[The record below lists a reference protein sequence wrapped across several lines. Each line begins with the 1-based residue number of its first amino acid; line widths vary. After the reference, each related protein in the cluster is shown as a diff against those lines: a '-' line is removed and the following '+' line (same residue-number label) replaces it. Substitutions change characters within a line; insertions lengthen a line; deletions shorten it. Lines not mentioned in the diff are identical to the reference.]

1 LPCRG
6 ANMLVRDFIKLAI
19 SSVFAHRMR
28 SFLTALGIAVGIAS
42 VILLTSIG
50 EGIHRFVLSEFTQF
64 GTNLI
69 AVTPGK
75 ANTMGMSGA
84 VVSNVRPLSMEDAE
98 ALGRLP
104 KILDVVPVI
113 QGNAAIE
120 SGHRS
125 RRTMVLGVG
134 SAVPK
139 VWQMKP
145 SVGRFLPE
153 DNPRHARP
161 FVVIGSKVRSE
172 LFATKNPL
180 GKRIRIGSESYRVI
194 GVMESK
200 GQMLGFD
207 LDDAVYI
214 PAQKAMSMFNRE
226 SVMEIDLLYAPDA
239 DSEALSDNIRKLLL
253 ARHGGEDFTIITQ
266 DQMLETLGSILNIL
280 TLAVGAL
287 GAISLLVGGIGIL
300 TIMTIAITERTPEIG
315 LLRAVGAKRSEIL
328 SLFIS
333 EAILLASIGGGAG
346 LILGAGGAWLLGVA
360 VPELPTHTPWSY
372 AIAAELVAAAIGLIA
387 GVTPAYKAANLDPV
401 DALRAE

>member
-1 LPCRG
+1 
-6 ANMLVRDFIKLAI
+6 MLTRDFLKLSI
-19 SSVFAHRMR
+19 GSVTAHRMR

-50 EGIHRFVLSEFTQF
+50 EGIHRFVLAEFTQF

-75 ANTMGMSGA
+75 HSTLGMSGA
-84 VVSNVRPLSMEDAE
+84 VVSNVRPLSMDDAA
-98 ALGRLP
+98 ALRRLP
-104 KILDVVPVI
+104 RVLNVVPVI

-120 SGHRS
+120 FERRS

-134 SAVPK
+134 SAVPQ
-139 VWQMKP
+139 VWSMRP

-153 DNPRHARP
+153 DDLGHARP
-161 FVVIGSKVRSE
+161 FAVLGSKLRNE
-172 LFATKNPL
+172 LFATENPL
-180 GKRIRIGSESYRVI
+180 GKRIRIGSESYRII

-214 PAQKAMSMFNRE
+214 PAQKAISMFNRE
-226 SVMEIDLLYAPDA
+226 SVMEVDLLYSPDT
-239 DSEALSDNIRKLLL
+239 DSATLSEDIRKLLT
-253 ARHGGEDFTIITQ
+253 ARHGSEDFTIITQ
-266 DQMLETLGSILNIL
+266 DQMLETLGSILNVL

-315 LLRAVGAKRSEIL
+315 LMCAVGARRREIL
-328 SLFIS
+328 LLFIS
-333 EAILLASIGGGAG
+333 EAIVLASIGGAAG
-346 LILGAGGAWLLGVA
+346 LLLGAGGAWLLGVA
-360 VPELPTHTPWSY
+360 VPALPTHTPWSY
-372 AIAAELVAAAIGLIA
+372 AIAAELVAVAIGLAA
-387 GVTPAYKAANLDPV
+387 GVAPAYKAANLDPV
-401 DALRAE
+401 AALRTE

>member
-1 LPCRG
+1 
-6 ANMLVRDFIKLAI
+6 MLVRDFIKLAI

-75 ANTMGMSGA
+75 SNTMGMSGA

-98 ALGRLP
+98 AMGRLP
-104 KILDVVPVI
+104 KILDIVPVI

-120 SGHRS
+120 YGRRS

-145 SVGRFLPE
+145 SIGRFLPE
-153 DNPRHARP
+153 EDPRHARP
-161 FVVIGSKVRSE
+161 FVVLGSKVRSE
-172 LFATKNPL
+172 LLTTENPL

-226 SVMEIDLLYAPDA
+226 SLMEVDLLYAPDA
-239 DSEALSDNIRKLLL
+239 DSNALSNSISKLLI
-253 ARHGGEDFTIITQ
+253 ARHGSEDFTIITQ

-333 EAILLASIGGGAG
+333 EAILLASIGGAAG
-346 LILGAGGAWLLGVA
+346 LVLGAGGAWLLGVA
-360 VPELPTHTPWSY
+360 IPELPTHTPWSY
-372 AIAAELVAAAIGLIA
+372 AIAAELVAAVIGLVA

-401 DALRAE
+401 EALRAE

>member
-1 LPCRG
+1 
-6 ANMLVRDFIKLAI
+6 MLTRDFIKLAI
-19 SSVFAHRMR
+19 GSVWAHRMR

-50 EGIHRFVLSEFTQF
+50 EGIHRFVLAEFTQF

-75 ANTMGMSGA
+75 ASTLGISGA
-84 VVSNVRPLSMEDAE
+84 VVSNVRPLSMDDAE
-98 ALGRLP
+98 ALKRLP
-104 KILDVVPVI
+104 RVLDVVPVV

-120 SGHRS
+120 AGHRS

-134 SAVPK
+134 PAVPR

-145 SVGRFLPE
+145 SVGRFLP
-153 DNPRHARP
+153 DDDPRHARP
-161 FVVIGSKVRSE
+161 FVVLGSKVRNE
-172 LFATKNPL
+172 LFATENPL
-180 GKRIRIGSESYRVI
+180 GKRIRIGSESYRVV

-226 SVMEIDLLYAPDA
+226 SVMEVDLLYSPDT
-239 DSEALSDNIRKLLL
+239 DSKTLSDKIKQLLTS
-253 ARHGGEDFTIITQ
+253 RHGREDFTIITQ

-315 LLRAVGAKRSEIL
+315 LLRAVGARRTEIL
-328 SLFIS
+328 TLFIG
-333 EAILLASIGGGAG
+333 EAIVLASIGGIAG
-346 LILGAGGAWLLGVA
+346 LVLGAGGAWLLGVA
-360 VPELPTHTPWSY
+360 VPALPTHTPWSY
-372 AIAAELVAAAIGLIA
+372 AIAAELVAAAIGLAA
-387 GVTPAYKAANLDPV
+387 GVAPAYKAANMDPV
-401 DALRAE
+401 EALRTE

>member
-1 LPCRG
+1 
-6 ANMLVRDFIKLAI
+6 MLTRDFIKLAI
-19 SSVFAHRMR
+19 GSVFAHRMR

-50 EGIHRFVLSEFTQF
+50 EGIHRFVLGEFTQF

-75 ANTMGMSGA
+75 SNTMGMSGA
-84 VVSNVRPLSMEDAE
+84 VVSNVRPLSMDDAE

-104 KILDVVPVI
+104 KVLDVVPVI
-113 QGNAAIE
+113 QGNAQIE
-120 SGHRS
+120 AERRS

-139 VWQMKP
+139 VWSMQP
-145 SVGRFLPE
+145 SFGRFLP
-153 DNPRHARP
+153 DDDPRHARP
-161 FVVIGSKVRSE
+161 FVVLGSKVRSE
-172 LFATKNPL
+172 LFATENPL

-226 SVMEIDLLYAPDA
+226 SVMEVDLLYAPDA
-239 DSEALSDNIRKLLL
+239 DSSELSESIRKLLT
-253 ARHGGEDFTIITQ
+253 ARHGSEDFTIITQ

-315 LLRAVGAKRSEIL
+315 LLRAVGATRKEIL

-333 EAILLASIGGGAG
+333 EAILLASIGGAAG
-346 LILGAGGAWLLGVA
+346 LALGAGGAWLLGVA
-360 VPELPTHTPWSY
+360 VPALPTHTPWSY
-372 AIAAELVAAAIGLIA
+372 AIAAELVAAAIGLVA

>member
-1 LPCRG
+1 
-6 ANMLVRDFIKLAI
+6 MLTRDFIKLAI
-19 SSVFAHRMR
+19 GSVWANRMR

-50 EGIHRFVLSEFTQF
+50 EGIHRFVLAEFTQF

-75 ANTMGMSGA
+75 TSTLGISGA
-84 VVSNVRPLSMEDAE
+84 VVSNVRPLSMDDAE
-98 ALGRLP
+98 ALKRLP
-104 KILDVVPVI
+104 QVLDVVPVI

-134 SAVPK
+134 PAVPR
-139 VWQMKP
+139 VWSMKP
-145 SVGRFLPE
+145 SVGRFLP
-153 DNPRHARP
+153 DDDPRHARP
-161 FVVIGSKVRSE
+161 FVVLGSKVRNE
-172 LFATKNPL
+172 LFATENPL
-180 GKRIRIGSESYRVI
+180 GKRIRIGGESYRVV

-226 SVMEIDLLYAPDA
+226 SMMEVDLLYAPDT
-239 DSEALSDNIRKLLL
+239 DSELLSDKIKQLLMN
-253 ARHGGEDFTIITQ
+253 RHGSEDFTIITQ
-266 DQMLETLGSILNIL
+266 DQMLETLGSILNVL
-280 TLAVGAL
+280 TLAVAAL

-315 LLRAVGAKRSEIL
+315 LLRAIGARRREIL

-333 EAILLASIGGGAG
+333 EAIVLASIGGIAG

-360 VPELPTHTPWSY
+360 IPALPTYTPWSY
-372 AIAAELVAAAIGLIA
+372 AIAAELVAAAIGLAA
-387 GVTPAYKAANLDPV
+387 GVAPAYKAANLDPV
-401 DALRAE
+401 EALRAE

>member
-1 LPCRG
+1 
-6 ANMLVRDFIKLAI
+6 MLTRDFIKLAI
-19 SSVFAHRMR
+19 GSVWAHRMR

-75 ANTMGMSGA
+75 ANTLGMSGA
-84 VVSNVRPLSMEDAE
+84 VVSNVRPLSMDDAA

-104 KILDVVPVI
+104 KIVDVVPVI

-120 SGHRS
+120 SDDRS

-134 SAVPK
+134 AAVPE
-139 VWQMKP
+139 VWLMKP
-145 SVGRFLPE
+145 GVGRFLP
-153 DNPRHARP
+153 DDDPRHARP
-161 FVVIGSKVRSE
+161 FAVLGSKVRSE
-172 LFATKNPL
+172 LFATGNPL
-180 GKRIRIGSESYRVI
+180 GKRIRIGSESYRII
-194 GVMESK
+194 GVMEPK

-207 LDDAVYI
+207 LDDTVYI

-226 SVMEIDLLYAPDA
+226 SLMEIDLLYTPDA
-239 DSEALSDNIRKLLL
+239 DSAALSRDIRKLLM
-253 ARHGGEDFTIITQ
+253 ARHGSEDFTIITQ
-266 DQMLETLGSILNIL
+266 DQMLATLGSILNIL

-315 LLRAVGAKRSEIL
+315 LLRAVGAKRGEIL

-333 EAILLASIGGGAG
+333 EAILLASIGGAAG

-360 VPELPTHTPWSY
+360 IPQLPTHTPWSY
-372 AIAAELVAAAIGLIA
+372 AIVSELVAAAIGLAA
-387 GVTPAYKAANLDPV
+387 GVTPAIKAANLDPV
-401 DALRAE
+401 EALRTE

>member
-1 LPCRG
+1 
-6 ANMLVRDFIKLAI
+6 MLSRDFIKLAI
-19 SSVFAHRMR
+19 GSVFAHRMR
-28 SFLTALGIAVGIAS
+28 SFLTALGIAVGIGS

-50 EGIHRFVLSEFTQF
+50 EGVHRFVLGEFTQF

-84 VVSNVRPLSMEDAE
+84 VVSNVRPLSMDDAE

-120 SGHRS
+120 SSHRS

-134 SAVPK
+134 AAVPE
-139 VWQMKP
+139 VWLMKP
-145 SVGRFLPE
+145 SVGRFLP
-153 DNPRHARP
+153 DDDPIHARP
-161 FVVIGSKVRSE
+161 FVVLGSKVRSE
-172 LFATKNPL
+172 LFATDNPL
-180 GKRIRIGSESYRVI
+180 GKRIRIGSESYRII

-226 SVMEIDLLYAPDA
+226 SVMEIDLLYSGDA
-239 DSEALSDNIRKLLL
+239 DSAVLSKSISKLLI

-266 DQMLETLGSILNIL
+266 DQMLDTLGSILNIL

-315 LLRAVGAKRSEIL
+315 LLRAIGAKRSEIL
-328 SLFIS
+328 ALFIG
-333 EAILLASIGGGAG
+333 EAILLASIGGAAG
-346 LILGAGGAWLLGVA
+346 LVIGAGGAWLLGIA
-360 VPELPTHTPWSY
+360 VPQLPTHTPWSY
-372 AIAAELVAAAIGLIA
+372 AIAAELIAAAIGLVA

-401 DALRAE
+401 EALRTE

>member
-1 LPCRG
+1 
-6 ANMLVRDFIKLAI
+6 MLTRDFIKLAI
-19 SSVFAHRMR
+19 GSVFAHRMR

-50 EGIHRFVLSEFTQF
+50 EGIHRFVLGEFTQF

-75 ANTMGMSGA
+75 SNTMGMSGA
-84 VVSNVRPLSMEDAE
+84 VVSNVRPLSMDDAE
-98 ALGRLP
+98 ALGRIP
-104 KILDVVPVI
+104 KVLDVVPVI
-113 QGNAAIE
+113 QGNAQVEAE
-120 SGHRS
+120 RHS

-139 VWQMKP
+139 VWSMRP
-145 SVGRFLPE
+145 SVGRFLPS
-153 DNPRHARP
+153 DDPRHARP
-161 FVVIGSKVRSE
+161 FVVLGSKVRSE
-172 LFATKNPL
+172 LFATENPL

-226 SVMEIDLLYAPDA
+226 SVMEVDLLYASDA
-239 DSEALSDNIRKLLL
+239 NSNELAESIRKLLT
-253 ARHGGEDFTIITQ
+253 ARHGSEDFTIITQ

-315 LLRAVGAKRSEIL
+315 LLRAVGATRKEIL

-333 EAILLASIGGGAG
+333 EAILLASIGGAAG
-346 LILGAGGAWLLGVA
+346 LVLGAGGAWLLGVA
-360 VPELPTHTPWSY
+360 VPALPTHTPWSY
-372 AIAAELVAAAIGLIA
+372 AIGAELVAASIGLFA
-387 GVTPAYKAANLDPV
+387 GVTPAFKAANLDPV
-401 DALRAE
+401 EALRAE

>member
-1 LPCRG
+1 
-6 ANMLVRDFIKLAI
+6 MLTRDFIKLAI
-19 SSVFAHRMR
+19 GSVWAHRMR

-50 EGIHRFVLSEFTQF
+50 EGIHRFVLAEFTQF

-75 ANTMGMSGA
+75 ASTLGISGA
-84 VVSNVRPLSMEDAE
+84 VVSNVRPLSMDDAE
-98 ALGRLP
+98 ALKRLP
-104 KILDVVPVI
+104 RVLDMVPVV

-120 SGHRS
+120 AGHRS

-134 SAVPK
+134 SAVPR

-145 SVGRFLPE
+145 SVGRFLP
-153 DNPRHARP
+153 DDDPRHARP
-161 FVVIGSKVRSE
+161 FVVLGSKVRNE

-180 GKRIRIGSESYRVI
+180 GKRIRIGSESYRVV

-226 SVMEIDLLYAPDA
+226 SVMEVDLLYSPDT
-239 DSEALSDNIRKLLL
+239 DSKALSDKIKQLLTS
-253 ARHGGEDFTIITQ
+253 RHGREDFTIITQ

-315 LLRAVGAKRSEIL
+315 LLRAVGARRTEIL
-328 SLFIS
+328 TLFIG
-333 EAILLASIGGGAG
+333 EAIVLASIGGIAG
-346 LILGAGGAWLLGVA
+346 LVLGAGGAWLLGVA
-360 VPELPTHTPWSY
+360 VPALPTHTPWSY
-372 AIAAELVAAAIGLIA
+372 VIAAELVAAAIGLAA
-387 GVTPAYKAANLDPV
+387 GVAPAYKAANMDPV
-401 DALRAE
+401 EALRTE

>member
-1 LPCRG
+1 
-6 ANMLVRDFIKLAI
+6 MLTRDFIKLAI
-19 SSVFAHRMR
+19 GSVFAHRMR
-28 SFLTALGIAVGIAS
+28 SLLTALGIAVGIAS

-75 ANTMGMSGA
+75 ANTLGMSGA
-84 VVSNVRPLSMEDAE
+84 VVSNVRPLSMDDAE

-120 SGHRS
+120 SDHRS

-139 VWQMKP
+139 VWLMKP
-145 SVGRFLPE
+145 SVGRFLP
-153 DNPRHARP
+153 DDDPRHARP
-161 FVVIGSKVRSE
+161 FVVLGSKVRSE
-172 LFATKNPL
+172 LFITDNPL

-207 LDDAVYI
+207 LDDTVYI

-226 SVMEIDLLYAPDA
+226 SVMEIDLLYTPDA
-239 DSEALSDNIRKLLL
+239 DSETISDNISKLLI
-253 ARHGGEDFTIITQ
+253 ARHGSEDFTIITQ
-266 DQMLETLGSILNIL
+266 DQMLDTLGSILDIL
-280 TLAVGAL
+280 TMAVGAL

-333 EAILLASIGGGAG
+333 EAILLASIGGAAG
-346 LILGAGGAWLLGVA
+346 LVLGAGGAWLLGVA
-360 VPELPTHTPWSY
+360 VPQLPTHTPWSY

-401 DALRAE
+401 DALRSE